1 MIGSRQQLT
10 QKQTLQ
16 QRLSPQQIQYIKLLQ
31 LPALALEMRVKE
43 ELELNPVLEE
53 VDSPD
58 IRASGSDSD
67 PDRESPDSGDRDTT
81 DPVDD
86 NRDID
91 WESILHN
98 QESEGFQPRWT
109 PGTDD
114 WTDLP
119 RPYHQNLT
127 EQLEQQVA
135 LLPLTGKE
143 KIIADE
149 IIGSIDEDGYFRREI
164 ASVVDGITFHKGIR
178 ISAGEVEKV
187 LMRIQQLDPP
197 GIAARDLRECL
208 LVQLQQLDENGPVVA
223 AARRMLTDAWPDFE
237 RKHFGRIMKKIR
249 IDEDTL
255 RQVFELVQ
263 GLNPKPGMI
272 SEPED
277 TSDYIVP
284 DFSVVFK
291 PSSEPGTD
299 GEFVIQL
306 NRRNV
311 PRLRISSGY
320 RQMWDQLSAKGI
332 PDPETEKTRQF
343 IREKID
349 SAKWFI
355 DSIRQRYDTLLRVVE
370 SIVDMQQDFFKYGT
384 GQKPMILKDVAD
396 RVEMD
401 ISTISRIVN
410 GKYVQ
415 TPFGVFELKYFF
427 TEGVESDEGEDVSNM
442 EIKKLLASLIAEEDK
457 RKPLSD
463 QELTDM
469 LKGKGYPLARRTVT
483 KYREQLNIPVARL
496 RKQIV

>member
-1 MIGSRQQLT
+1 MIGSKQHLS

-31 LPALALEMRVKE
+31 LPALAMEMRVKE

-53 VDSPD
+53 VDTED
-58 IRASGSDSD
+58 ERITDEERRKREDASDNENG
-67 PDRESPDSGDRDTT
+67 DTT

-86 NRDID
+86 NREID

-98 QESEGFQPRWT
+98 QESEGFQPLWT

-135 LLPLTGKE
+135 LLPLNDKE
-143 KIIADE
+143 KLIADE

-178 ISAGEVEKV
+178 ITAEEVEWV
-187 LMRIQQLDPP
+187 LKRIQQLDPP
-197 GIAARDLRECL
+197 GIGARDLRECL
-208 LVQLQQLDENGPVVA
+208 LVQLGQLDDSSPVTM
-223 AARRMLTDAWPDFE
+223 AARRMLTDAWSDFE
-237 RKHFGRIMKKIR
+237 RKHFNRIMKKIR
-249 IDEDTL
+249 IDEETL
-255 RQVFELVQ
+255 RKVFELVQ
-263 GLNPKPGMI
+263 SLNPKPGI
-272 SEPED
+272 VSEPED
-277 TSDYIVP
+277 SNDYIIP
-284 DFSVVFK
+284 DFNVWFR
-291 PSSEPGTD
+291 PSADQEEE

-306 NRRNV
+306 NRRNI
-311 PRLRISSGY
+311 PRLRISPGY
-320 RQMWDQLSAKGI
+320 RDMWENLKTQAVAGE
-332 PDPETEKTRQF
+332 ETDKTRQF

-355 DSIRQRYDTLLRVVE
+355 DSIRQRYDTLQNVMQTMVE
-370 SIVDMQQDFFKYGT
+370 LQEDFFKYGT
-384 GQKPMILKDVAD
+384 GLKPMIMKDIAD
-396 RVEMD
+396 RVKMD

-410 GKYVQ
+410 GKFVQ

-427 TEGVESDEGEDVSNM
+427 TEGVESEGGEDVSNL
-442 EIKKLLASLIAEEDK
+442 EIKKLLAELIDSEDK

-463 QELTDM
+463 QELTDK
-469 LKGKGYPLARRTVT
+469 LRDKGFPLARRTVT

-496 RKQIV
+496 RKGF